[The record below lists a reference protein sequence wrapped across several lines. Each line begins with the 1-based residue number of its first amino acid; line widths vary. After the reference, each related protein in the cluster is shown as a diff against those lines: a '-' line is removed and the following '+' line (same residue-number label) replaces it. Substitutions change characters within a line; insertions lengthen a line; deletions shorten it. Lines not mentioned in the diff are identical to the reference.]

1 MRAKLLLMFSIL
13 LLVTTSAAAD
23 KGLVVKP
30 SAYGVDETLNRLEEV
45 VKKKGLTIFTRI
57 DHSAGAAKVQLNLR
71 PTQVLIFGNPKM
83 GTALMQSSQTVG
95 IDLPMKV
102 LAWQDEAGKVWI
114 AYNDPSYLADRHQ
127 INDRGEVLQKMTGA
141 LAKLTDKATSTP

>member
-13 LLVTTSAAAD
+13 LMVTTSAAAD

>member
-1 MRAKLLLMFSIL
+1 
-13 LLVTTSAAAD
+13 
-23 KGLVVKP
+23 
-30 SAYGVDETLNRLEEV
+30 
-45 VKKKGLTIFTRI
+45 
-57 DHSAGAAKVQLNLR
+57 
-71 PTQVLIFGNPKM
+71 M

>member
-13 LLVTTSAAAD
+13 LIVTTSAAAD

-30 SAYGVDETLNRLEEV
+30 SAYGVDETLDRLEEV
-45 VKKKGLTIFTRI
+45 LKKKGLTIFARI

-102 LAWQDEAGKVWI
+102 LAWKDEAGKAWI

-141 LAKLTDKATSTP
+141 LAKLTDKATSKP